1 MAEPELPK
9 LTPKLLA
16 KFNAHPSADASP
28 LRRATLTL
36 DLSALRHNAAIAK
49 QAAGGRK
56 ILAAVKADGYGH
68 GAATV
73 AHALRESVDGFMV
86 ATLGEG
92 EALRQAGIT
101 QRIVVLQGVMSQ
113 AEARRAAKRFLEPV
127 FHHASQ
133 IESVGT
139 VGFGLPLTAWMK
151 IDTGM
156 HRVGFTPQEFPAAY
170 ARLSALRGVRPNPGM
185 LTHFARADE
194 TNPAPTQA
202 QLALFNAITAQYAGE
217 KSLCNSAGLLAFPE
231 AGGDWVRPGI
241 MLYGGNPFISGTAA
255 EHQLRPVMRLTTR
268 LIAVRSLQAGESAGY
283 GGRFT
288 APETMPVGVAAIG
301 YGDGYP
307 RHAPDGTPIVV
318 NGQRT
323 QLIGRVSMDLIM
335 LDLRGIAARVGDC
348 VECWGEHLPIDE
360 VASAASTI
368 SYELMCQM
376 SGRVVRRII
385 PQGDCLGI

>member
-1 MAEPELPK
+1 MAESELPK

-16 KFNAHPSADASP
+16 EFNPHPPVDAGA

-36 DLSALRHNAAIAK
+36 DLSALRHNAEIAK
-49 QAAGGRK
+49 KAAGGRK
-56 ILAAVKADGYGH
+56 IMAAVKADGYGH

-113 AEARRAAKRFLEPV
+113 AEARRAAQRFLEPV

-133 IESVGT
+133 IEAVGA

-170 ARLSALRGVRPNPGM
+170 ARLSALRGVRPNPGV

-194 TNPAPTQA
+194 PNPAATQA
-202 QLALFNAITAQYAGE
+202 QIALFNTITAAHLGE
-217 KSLCNSAGLLAFPE
+217 KSLCNSAGLLAFAE

-241 MLYGGNPFISGTAA
+241 MLYGGNPFTTGTAA
-255 EHQLRPVMRLTTR
+255 DQHLRPVMHLSTQ
-268 LIAVRSLQAGESAGY
+268 LIAVRTIQAGEAVGY

-307 RHAPDGTPIVV
+307 RHAPDGTPVIV

-335 LDLRGIAARVGDC
+335 LDLRGIAAHVGDR
-348 VECWGEHLPIDE
+348 VECWGAHLPIDE

-376 SGRVVRRII
+376 SGRVARQIL
-385 PQGDCLGI
+385 P

>member
-1 MAEPELPK
+1 MTEPALPK

-16 KFNAHPSADASP
+16 EFNAQPSADASP

-36 DLSALRHNAAIAK
+36 DLSALRHNAARAK

-56 ILAAVKADGYGH
+56 IFAAVKADGYGH

-73 AHALRESVDGFMV
+73 AHALRGLVDGFMV
-86 ATLGEG
+86 ASLGEG

-101 QRIVVLQGVMSQ
+101 QRIMVLQGVMSQ
-113 AEARRAAKRFLEPV
+113 TEARRAAKRFLEPV
-127 FHHASQ
+127 FHHISQ
-133 IESVGT
+133 IEAVGT
-139 VGFGLPLTAWMK
+139 VGFGLPLTVWLK
-151 IDTGM
+151 VDTGM
-156 HRVGFTPQEFPAAY
+156 HRVGFTPQEFPEAY
-170 ARLSALRGVRPNPGM
+170 ARLSALRGVRPNPSV

-194 TNPAPTQA
+194 PSPAPTQA
-202 QLALFNAITAQYAGE
+202 QIALFLQTTAHCAGE
-217 KSLCNSAGLLAFPE
+217 LSVCNSAGLLAFPE

-241 MLYGGNPFISGTAA
+241 MLYGGNPFTTGTAA
-255 EHQLRPVMRLTTR
+255 ELDLRPVMTLTTQ
-268 LIAVRSLQAGESAGY
+268 LIAIRTVPAGEALGY

-288 APETMPVGVAAIG
+288 APQTMPVGVAAIG

-335 LDLRGIAARVGDC
+335 LDLRGITASVGDC
-348 VECWGEHLPIDE
+348 VECWGAQLPIDE
-360 VASAASTI
+360 VAHAASTI
-368 SYELMCQM
+368 SYELMCQL
-376 SGRVVRRII
+376 SGRVARRVIES
-385 PQGDCLGI
+385 L